1 MLRVLVW
8 EFGKLIRLRSVQ
20 AGAITALIL
29 PLLWAFAPGLRQI
42 YNLEFAS
49 KGGGWQLPA
58 LSLFT
63 GMEYLFPFLVAIA
76 SAEVLGSEVTT
87 GTLKS
92 LLLRPSPRSRLLG
105 AKLLVILA
113 YPMFL
118 VMLSFLGSLVVGLRF
133 GLGAF
138 FGGTG
143 FGESVFAGSGLLTPG
158 AAFLEIF
165 RAHISAGITLW
176 PIATLSMLFSVIFL
190 STTTA
195 ALAAVSTIFFM
206 RLFVVFPTIQFFLLT
221 TYLNL
226 YNYSGRDTVAQLLG
240 RPIETVLPIGITLL
254 MIYTIG
260 FAALALLIFER
271 KDI

>member
-1 MLRVLVW
+1 MLRVLIW
-8 EFGKLIRLRSVQ
+8 EFGKLVRLRSMQ
-20 AGAITALIL
+20 AGMVTALLL
-29 PLLWAFAPGLRQI
+29 PILWAFAPGLRQS

-49 KGGGWQLPA
+49 GGGGWQLPA

-113 YPMFL
+113 YPMLL
-118 VMLSFLGSLVVGLRF
+118 VLFSMLGSLVVGLRY
-133 GLGAF
+133 GLGSF

-143 FGESVFAGSGLLTPG
+143 FGSSVFVGEGLLTPG

-165 RAHISAGITLW
+165 RSHILAGITLW
-176 PIATLSMLFSVIFL
+176 PIATLALLFSVIFL

-195 ALAAVSTIFFM
+195 ALAAVSSVFFM
-206 RLFVVFPTIQFFLLT
+206 RLFIVFPTIQFFLLT

-226 YNYSGRDTVAQLLG
+226 YNYSGRATVAQLLG
-240 RPIETVLPIGITLL
+240 RPIESVLPIGITLL
-254 MIYTIG
+254 LIYTVG